1 MAHISGPVV
10 IDGEGHIKEPELEPE
25 KPKAPPPPDN
35 RKFFKLKA
43 RGKWVLIRMV
53 PREERRTEGG
63 IVVSTAQAKTQHG
76 IIEDFD
82 ASEVKNLEVGQHVVF
97 TNFVTELDDVEEL
110 TGERNLYLV
119 REEEIYAGGDEITD
133 PEKIAD
139 IKARIDERYA
149 NIHREETAAQ

>member
-1 MAHISGPVV
+1 MTARSGPVV
-10 IDGEGHIKEPELEPE
+10 FDDEGHAKEAEPQA
-25 KPKAPPPPDN
+25 PKVIPPDN

-76 IIEDFD
+76 VIVDFD
-82 ASEVKNLEVGQHVVF
+82 PSEVKHLEIGQHVVF

-119 REEEIYAGGDEITD
+119 REEEVYAGGEEITD
-133 PEKIAD
+133 PEKIAE

-149 NIHREETAAQ
+149 RIREEMATE